1 MQASYWEQ
9 DAMLDADFIV
19 VGAGLAG
26 LQTALE
32 LRARQPHASIRVL
45 ERGAL
50 PSGASSRN
58 AGFACFGSLSEFLH
72 DVDTMGMEAAV
83 GLVARRWHGLHR
95 LRARLGDT
103 AIGYEG
109 LGGFELLR
117 DADLPALER
126 MAQANAC
133 LAPLFGRPVFA
144 LDETARAR
152 CGFGT
157 QVRAIVGNT
166 LEGQLHP
173 GLLMHAL
180 ARLAAQHDI
189 QLHTGVAVDALEDGD
204 GGVHVHAGTPSHTV
218 FHAARVAVCI
228 NGFTAGLLPDCGI
241 VPGRGQVLLTEPV
254 PGLAWRGSYHIERG
268 FYYFRNVGERVLLGG
283 ARHLFM
289 EDEATTELALTGS
302 VQGSLEKLL
311 RDIILPARKPCIA
324 QRWSGIMGFTADK
337 QPVVRRVSERV
348 AIGFGCN
355 GMGVALS
362 ADIAER
368 TAKLLT

>member
-19 VGAGLAG
+19 VGAGLVG

-32 LRARQPHASIRVL
+32 LRARQPHATIRVL

-58 AGFACFGSLSEFLH
+58 AGFACFGSLTEFLH
-72 DVDTMGMEAAV
+72 DIDAMGIDTAV
-83 GLVARRWHGLHR
+83 ELVRRRWHGLQR
-95 LRARLGDT
+95 LRALLGDA
-103 AIGYEG
+103 AIGYEE

-117 DADLPALER
+117 DADLPALAR

-133 LAPLFGRPVFA
+133 LAPLFGCMVFA
-144 LDETARAR
+144 LDESARGR
-152 CGFGT
+152 SGFGP
-157 QVRAIVGNT
+157 QVRAVVGNT
-166 LEGQLHP
+166 LEGQLHS
-173 GLLMHAL
+173 GLLMQAL
-180 ARLAAQHDI
+180 ARLAARHNI
-189 QLHTGVAVDALEDGD
+189 QLHTGVAVDALDEGD
-204 GGVHVHAGTPSHTV
+204 GSVRVHAGTPSHMV
-218 FHAARVAVCI
+218 FRAARVAVCI
-228 NGFTAGLLPDCGI
+228 NGFTADLLPGCGI
-241 VPGRGQVLLTEPV
+241 VPARGQILLTEPV
-254 PGLAWRGSYHIERG
+254 PGLAWRGCYHLERG

-283 ARHLFM
+283 ARHLSM
-289 EDEATTELALTGS
+289 EDETTTALALTDK
-302 VQGSLEKLL
+302 VQGALESLLQ
-311 RDIILPARKPCIA
+311 DIILPDCKPHIA

-368 TAKLLT
+368 TAQLLI